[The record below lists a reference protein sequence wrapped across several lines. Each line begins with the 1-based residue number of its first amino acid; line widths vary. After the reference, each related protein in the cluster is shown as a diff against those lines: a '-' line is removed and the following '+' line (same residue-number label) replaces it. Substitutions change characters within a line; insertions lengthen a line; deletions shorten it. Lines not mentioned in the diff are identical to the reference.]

1 MRSHFDRDPA
11 ALPRAER
18 LRQAFAG
25 GGDFS
30 FSDHVA
36 GAVQDA
42 ITTRLVAQVH
52 ADRDRLVARG
62 SRWPRTLSGNDILLH
77 GRSPLHFECVPIG
90 SLSHPVGGRP
100 SHPISVVGPN
110 RTVLTVKDS
119 LRPVRPL
126 SLENCYPYPPLHL
139 DRRGEG
145 F

>member
-100 SHPISVVGPN
+100 SHPISVEPCSFA
-110 RTVLTVKDS
+110 TSDAQL
-119 LRPVRPL
+119 LL
-126 SLENCYPYPPLHL
+126 LLLML
-139 DRRGEG
+139 DVDLFDLGGRLP
-145 F
+145 